1 MAEEKRLDAAQ
12 QGEAASANGDDGG
25 SGKLRRAV
33 TPGMLIVFIVGD
45 MVGGGIYA
53 LVGEV
58 GAEVGGAIW
67 TAFLA
72 ALVLAL
78 FTAGAYAE
86 LVTKYPRAGG
96 AAIYMQRAFGV
107 PFLTFLV
114 GFMVMMSSITSASAL
129 SNAFGGDYLGQFVD
143 IGIKPVAI
151 AVILIVALINL
162 RGISESA
169 KANIAF
175 TLIELAGLALVV
187 VIGLAAILGGEGEPA
202 RAFEFKAGDTSV
214 PLLILAG
221 AALSFYAL
229 IGFEDSV
236 NIAEETKDPR
246 RAYPRG
252 LFGGLL
258 IGGIVYLIVTIIAS
272 MAVATGTLAQSSGPL
287 LEVVKL
293 GPLAV
298 PTKLFAVIA
307 LFALAN
313 TILINM
319 ITASRLLYGMGDEGI
334 LPGAFARILP
344 GRRTPVVG
352 IAFSSLVAVALI
364 LTGGLNALA
373 SATVVL
379 LLFAFI
385 GVNIAVL
392 VARRH
397 PVEHDHF
404 RVPTVVPILGVLV
417 CIGLLTQQTG
427 EVFVR
432 VGILLAIGLVLFGL
446 NYVIGRALARRGGE
460 APAT

>member
-1 MAEEKRLDAAQ
+1 MADEARESSAAAEERQ
-12 QGEAASANGDDGG
+12 EN
-25 SGKLRRAV
+25 GKLRRAV
-33 TPGMLIVFIVGD
+33 TPAMLIVFIVGD

-96 AAIYMQRAFGV
+96 AAIYIQRAFGV

-129 SNAFGGDYLGQFVD
+129 SNAFGGEYLGQFLDV
-143 IGIKPVAI
+143 GVKPVAI
-151 AVILIVALINL
+151 AVIVLVALINL

-169 KANIAF
+169 KTNVVF
-175 TLIELAGLALVV
+175 TAIELAGLALVV
-187 VIGLAAILGGEGEPA
+187 VVGIAAIASGLGDPA
-202 RAFEFKAGDTSV
+202 RAFEFKPGDTSV

-236 NIAEETKDPR
+236 NIAEETKNPR

-258 IGGIVYLIVTIIAS
+258 IGGIVYLVVTIVAS
-272 MAVATGTLAQSSGPL
+272 MAVATGTLAGSSGPL

-298 PTKLFAVIA
+298 PTKLFAAIA

-334 LPGAFARILP
+334 LPGVFSRILP
-344 GRRTPVVG
+344 GRRTPLAG
-352 IAFSSLVAVALI
+352 ILFSSLVAVGLV

-385 GVNIAVL
+385 GVNVGVL

-404 RVPTVVPILGVLV
+404 RVPTPVPILGALV
-417 CIGLLTQQTG
+417 CVGLLTQQSG
-427 EVFVR
+427 AVYAR
-432 VGILLAIGLVLFGL
+432 VGILLAIGLGLFLL
-446 NYVIGRALARRGGE
+446 NYLITRVAERG
-460 APAT
+460 AAQSA